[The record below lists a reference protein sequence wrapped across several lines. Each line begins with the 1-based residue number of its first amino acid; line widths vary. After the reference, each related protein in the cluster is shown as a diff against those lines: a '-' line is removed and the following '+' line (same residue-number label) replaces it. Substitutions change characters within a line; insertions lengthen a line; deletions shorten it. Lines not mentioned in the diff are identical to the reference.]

1 MNNLERQQRESVIEI
16 TPTTLQDY
24 FGILIEAVRNGE
36 LNALEL
42 YGKAKEIEELA
53 QKFGTLPSLQLQ
65 QNHACQPSSK
75 PLY

>member
-36 LNALEL
+36 RFATTLNGSRISTFQAVE
-42 YGKAKEIEELA
+42 
-53 QKFGTLPSLQLQ
+53 
-65 QNHACQPSSK
+65 CRCC
-75 PLY
+75 